1 MWRLICAG
9 TVVMLRSKRLWIG
22 AVLLIAYDLG
32 VISLTVTGL
41 TGTRGGLEYRI
52 FGFLGPAALLVPVTA
67 ALFVNTEY
75 HDGTIRSKLSVG
87 HSRAAVYLSD
97 LLVSALAG
105 LFYFAVHL
113 LLALPMGYAA
123 GETLQMEPL
132 EFGVRMA
139 ASLGVLLSLAAVSVA
154 VSILMTHRA
163 VTVVVIL
170 MMALLLDGAALLENQ
185 LAQPPEARDVVGT
198 VETVNGEG
206 ELVLRYVDRE
216 GRELEPSEAAMAP
229 NPLYIGEPLR
239 TGLCALNDLLPGGQ
253 IFHLMGLTG
262 REVPAWTVGSG
273 ALVTALL
280 STALGL
286 TLFIRKDL
294 K

>member
-1 MWRLICAG
+1 MWKLICAD
-9 TVVMLRSKRLWIG
+9 TVAMLRSKRLWIG
-22 AVLLIAYDLG
+22 AALLAAYDLCMMG
-32 VISLTVTGL
+32 LAMGGL
-41 TGTRGGLEYRI
+41 TGARRGLEYRA
-52 FGFLGPAALLVPVTA
+52 FEFLGPAALLVPVTA

-87 HSRAAVYLSD
+87 HSRAAVYLAD

-113 LLALPMGYAA
+113 LLALPMGYAG
-123 GETLQMEPL
+123 GETFQMEPL
-132 EFGVRMA
+132 ELGVRVA

-253 IFHLMGLTG
+253 IFHLMGLTK
-262 REVPAWTVGSG
+262 RQVPAWTVGLC
-273 ALVTALL
+273 ALSTAALC
-280 STALGL
+280 TALGL
-286 TLFIRKDL
+286 ALFRRKDL
-294 K
+294 R

>member
-1 MWRLICAG
+1 M
-9 TVVMLRSKRLWIG
+9 
-22 AVLLIAYDLG
+22 
-32 VISLTVTGL
+32 
-41 TGTRGGLEYRI
+41 
-52 FGFLGPAALLVPVTA
+52 
-67 ALFVNTEY
+67 
-75 HDGTIRSKLSVG
+75 
-87 HSRAAVYLSD
+87 
-97 LLVSALAG
+97 
-105 LFYFAVHL
+105 
-113 LLALPMGYAA
+113 
-123 GETLQMEPL
+123 
-132 EFGVRMA
+132 
-139 ASLGVLLSLAAVSVA
+139 LLSLAAVSVA
-154 VSILMTHRA
+154 VSALMTHRA

-185 LAQPPEARDVVGT
+185 LAQPPQVRDVVGT
-198 VETVNGEG
+198 VETVDDGG

-216 GRELEPSEAAMAP
+216 GRELKPSEAAMSP

-253 IFHLMGLTG
+253 IFHLMGLTR

-286 TLFIRKDL
+286 MLFRRKDL